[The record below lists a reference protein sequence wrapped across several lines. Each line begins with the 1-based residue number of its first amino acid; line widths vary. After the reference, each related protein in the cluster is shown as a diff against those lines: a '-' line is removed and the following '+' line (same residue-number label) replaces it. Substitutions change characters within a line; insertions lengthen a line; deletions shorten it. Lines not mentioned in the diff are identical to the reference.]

1 MFVFSGDFE
10 YVLKISAQKK
20 PEKQK
25 LFRLLKCYLIAIM
38 TLRLWLANKKIAK
51 VSEVRPVK

>member
-10 YVLKISAQKK
+10 YVLEDISTKK

-25 LFRLLKCYLIAIM
+25 LFRLLK
-38 TLRLWLANKKIAK
+38 
-51 VSEVRPVK
+51 